1 MRNVRVT
8 FLSLFPEMFPGPL
21 GASILAKACER
32 GVLQVELVD
41 IRDFALD
48 KHRIT
53 DDVPFG
59 GGPGMVM
66 KPEPVVAALEKVLGR
81 ALKPAP
87 PEVVE
92 AGRGPYHPGLAR
104 DGVRVILLTPQ
115 GRLFSQEFAEELA
128 ACRHL
133 VLVCGHYE
141 GVDERV
147 RAFVTDEVSIGDY
160 VLTGGEIPALVV
172 ADAVCRLVP
181 GVVGD
186 PRSPREDS
194 FATGL
199 LEGPQYTRPRSFRG
213 MEVPAVLLSGDHAAV
228 RDWQRREALRR
239 TLLRRPDLLARA
251 RLTGEDVEMLR
262 ALRHEVAGGG
272 EPVL

>member
-1 MRNVRVT
+1 MRLT

-21 GASILAKACER
+21 GASILGKACER
-32 GVLQVELVD
+32 GLIRVDLVD
-41 IRDFALD
+41 MRDFARD
-48 KHRIT
+48 RHRIT

-66 KPEPVVAALEKVLGR
+66 KPEPIVAALEAVLGR
-81 ALKPAP
+81 TLEPAP
-87 PEVVE
+87 AETVE
-92 AGRGPYHPGLAR
+92 SGHGPYHPGLAR
-104 DGVRVILLTPQ
+104 EGARVVLLTPQ
-115 GRLFSQEFAEELA
+115 GRPFSQDLAEELA
-128 ACRHL
+128 GCRHL

-147 RAFVTDEVSIGDY
+147 RLFVTDEVSIGDY

-172 ADAVCRLVP
+172 ADAVTRLIP

-186 PRSPREDS
+186 PRSPRTDS
-194 FATGL
+194 FAGGL

-213 MEVPAVLLSGDHAAV
+213 LEVPPVLLSGDHAAIES
-228 RDWQRREALRR
+228 WRRLHALRR

-251 RLTGEDVEMLR
+251 RLSEGDVEALR
-262 ALRHEVAGGG
+262 AVRHQVAGP
-272 EPVL
+272 EDPVL

>member
-1 MRNVRVT
+1 MAMRVT

-21 GASILAKACER
+21 GTSILGKACER
-32 GVLQVELVD
+32 GILQVELVD
-41 IRDFALD
+41 IRDFARD

-66 KPEPVVAALEKVLGR
+66 KPEPIVAALEAVLGR
-81 ALKPAP
+81 TLEPAP
-87 PEVVE
+87 AHVVE
-92 AGRGPYHPGLAR
+92 AGHGPYRPALAR
-104 DGVRVILLTPQ
+104 EGVRVVLLTPQ
-115 GRLFSQEFAEELA
+115 GRTFCQEMAEELA
-128 ACRHL
+128 GCRHL

-147 RAFVTDEVSIGDY
+147 RFFVTDEVSIGDY

-186 PRSPREDS
+186 PQSPRTDS
-194 FATGL
+194 FALGL

-213 MEVPAVLLSGDHAAV
+213 LEVPPVLLSGDHAAI
-228 RDWQRREALRR
+228 RAWQRQQSLRR

-251 RLTGEDVEMLR
+251 RLTEKDVEMLSTM
-262 ALRHEVAGGG
+262 RHEVAGRR